1 MFLDIQKVYHYANT
15 AAKQKKG
22 LTLDH
27 KMTKVYQILTHNYTD
42 HGIFSTL
49 PAAQAEL
56 RKLADER
63 KYRLGVR
70 HFKQSDNEF
79 SFVLGWESV
88 DVRFY
93 IKEIEVK

>member
-1 MFLDIQKVYHYANT
+1 
-15 AAKQKKG
+15 
-22 LTLDH
+22 
-27 KMTKVYQILTHNYTD
+27 MTKVYQIRSDNFEYGT
-42 HGIFSTL
+42 FSAL

-70 HFKQSDNEF
+70 HFQQNDNEF

>member
-1 MFLDIQKVYHYANT
+1 
-15 AAKQKKG
+15 
-22 LTLDH
+22 
-27 KMTKVYQILTHNYTD
+27 MTKVYQIRSDNNIEYGT
-42 HGIFSTL
+42 FSTL

-79 SFVLGWESV
+79 SFVLGWEEV

>member
-1 MFLDIQKVYHYANT
+1 
-15 AAKQKKG
+15 
-22 LTLDH
+22 
-27 KMTKVYQILTHNYTD
+27 MTKVHQIRSNNNIEYGT
-42 HGIFSTL
+42 FATL

-63 KYRLGVR
+63 KHRLGVR